1 MAGAPVVVESCA
13 PDAPAQRSLGARC
26 LLALRFLALAL
37 DAGLLVVLASASL
50 GEDAA
55 LLDLLVEA
63 SQSAL
68 EGLVFAYADFSQFRD
83 HLPPADVS
91 AITCT
96 APGSVLGC
104 AQVSPNDVLPRRRRS
119 APGPAQFTARRANVN
134 RSGSVQ

>member
-1 MAGAPVVVESCA
+1 LHGGRPGRRRICA
-13 PDAPAQRSLGARC
+13 PDAPAQRSLGARG

-50 GEDAA
+50 SEDAA

-83 HLPPADVS
+83 HLPPAGLR
-91 AITCT
+91 AEQLHGAGLRAGLRAT
-96 APGSVLGC
+96 AGHARAERHFAAS
-104 AQVSPNDVLPRRRRS
+104 
-119 APGPAQFTARRANVN
+119 GPAQFTARRANVN
-134 RSGSVQ
+134 RGQSAY